1 MEAKLDM
8 VLEQVGRDKN
18 IDKAVLIS
26 ALEQAILT
34 AAKRTFGMNREMEA
48 KFNAENGG
56 VDLFLIVNVVEED
69 DAIEGREI
77 TVSEAHK
84 AGLEAELGD
93 ELLFQVFY
101 RAEEADRA
109 SEQDE
114 KFGTLI
120 DLKNAHKKFGR
131 IAAQTAKQ
139 VIYQRVREAERDNVF
154 NEFKD
159 RKGELISGIVRRFER
174 GALVVDIGKAEAV
187 LPMREQV
194 PRESYRV
201 GDTIKAY
208 CLDIDRNARGPQVIL
223 SRTHKGVLEKLFEQ
237 EVPEIYEKIVR
248 IESSAREPGA
258 RAKIAVSSRDRDVD
272 PVGAC
277 VGMKGSRVQAV
288 VQELRGEK
296 IDIVPYD
303 DDPARFVCNAIA
315 PAEVSRVIIDAEG
328 HRMELIVPDDKL
340 SLAIGKKGQNV
351 RLASQLTGWRIDI
364 HSESKILRAR
374 ASREGADRQRGRRRG
389 LRRRGR
395 GEPVQARMAVGRRAV
410 ARTRRGDG
418 RLAGRRRT
426 RGRQARHRGCEGVH
440 RERRPS
446 QRHREARSGAPH
458 GPHRRSAIDG
468 ARRRGRGRARR
479 PALGE
484 HPLARGPHQ
493 DADRA
498 GRDVDRHR
506 HGRSRAAPPARDQ
519 LAVGGIVLTDAERQ
533 PRVPM
538 RTCVTCRA
546 LDARGAMVR
555 LALEEG
561 RLVLDRA
568 GVLPGRGA
576 WIHARPACIE
586 RLAGPGRGGLARSL
600 RRDIS
605 GVDLASVTATLREG
619 CKLSANDDKS
629 GGRGVRWGD
638 RREAFAAGQPGEEAV
653 DMAPRINAKD
663 LRSEDAR
670 L

>member
-18 IDKAVLIS
+18 IDKTVLIS

-48 KFNAENGG
+48 KFNPETGS
-56 VDLFLIVNVVEED
+56 VDLFLIVNVVED

-77 TVSEAHK
+77 TTEDAHK

-93 ELLFQVFY
+93 ELLFQIFY
-101 RAEEADRA
+101 RAEDDDRA
-109 SEQDE
+109 REQDE

-120 DLKNAHKKFGR
+120 DLKNASKKFGR

-139 VIYQRVREAERDNVF
+139 VIYQRVREAERDNVY
-154 NEFKD
+154 NEYKD
-159 RKGELISGIVRRFER
+159 RKGEIIPGIVRRFER
-174 GALVVDIGKAEAV
+174 GALVVDVGKAEAV

-208 CLDIDRNARGPQVIL
+208 VLDIDRNARGPQIIL
-223 SRTHKGVLEKLFEQ
+223 SRTHKGLLEKLFEQ

-315 PAEVSRVIIDAEG
+315 PAEVKRVIIDAEG

-364 HSESKILRAR
+364 HSESKIFELERRAKEQIQQAISGEGFETAVADNLFKLGWRSVGELAR
-374 ASREGADRQRGRRRG
+374 AHVEELAGLPGIGGVEGARKVVEGAKAYLAGGGRHKDAARKEADRRSQMSGDQQLLELDGVNEEVLAVLHAANIHSPEDLIKQPIDQVATTTGIDMGDLARLRQRAISW
-389 LRRRGR
+389 L
-395 GEPVQARMAVGRRAV
+395 
-410 ARTRRGDG
+410 
-418 RLAGRRRT
+418 
-426 RGRQARHRGCEGVH
+426 
-440 RERRPS
+440 S
-446 QRHREARSGAPH
+446 EAS
-458 GPHRRSAIDG
+458 S
-468 ARRRGRGRARR
+468 
-479 PALGE
+479 
-484 HPLARGPHQ
+484 
-493 DADRA
+493 
-498 GRDVDRHR
+498 
-506 HGRSRAAPPARDQ
+506 
-519 LAVGGIVLTDAERQ
+519 
-533 PRVPM
+533 
-538 RTCVTCRA
+538 
-546 LDARGAMVR
+546 
-555 LALEEG
+555 
-561 RLVLDRA
+561 
-568 GVLPGRGA
+568 
-576 WIHARPACIE
+576 
-586 RLAGPGRGGLARSL
+586 
-600 RRDIS
+600 
-605 GVDLASVTATLREG
+605 
-619 CKLSANDDKS
+619 
-629 GGRGVRWGD
+629 
-638 RREAFAAGQPGEEAV
+638 
-653 DMAPRINAKD
+653 
-663 LRSEDAR
+663 
-670 L
+670 